1 MHISQPDL
9 DLVCQEHSL
18 YLPLIA
24 PQAHIL
30 ELGCGNAD
38 KARSILR
45 TGKVAFYLALEADP
59 VQHAKNQALT
69 DLASVRFELGGAENI
84 PAENNSFDL
93 VLMFKSLHHVPLDQM
108 DRALGEIQRVLKP
121 GGLAYISEPVFA
133 GDYNEILRLFHDE
146 EQVRIAAFAAIERSV
161 ASGLLELVE
170 EKFFKT
176 EVRFRD
182 FPQFE
187 ERVIGVTYQQHR
199 LTPECLADVR
209 SRFHSHLTPE
219 GARFFTP
226 NRLDLLRKPHA
237 AAE

>member
-1 MHISQPDL
+1 MHLSQPDIEL
-9 DLVCQEHSL
+9 LCQEHSL
-18 YLPLIA
+18 YLPLITE
-24 PQAHIL
+24 QAHIL

-38 KARSILR
+38 KARSIIR
-45 TGKVAFYLALEADP
+45 AGKAACYLALEADP
-59 VQHAKNQALT
+59 AQHARNQALT
-69 DLASVRFELGGAENI
+69 DLAKVRFVLAGAEEI
-84 PAENNSFDL
+84 PAEDNSFDL

-108 DRALGEIQRVLKP
+108 DCALHEIHRVLKP

-161 ASGLLELVE
+161 ASGLLQLVE

-187 ERVIGVTYQQHR
+187 QRVIGVTYQQHR
-199 LTPECLADVR
+199 LTAECLAEVR
-209 SRFHSHLTPE
+209 ARFIAHMGPD
-219 GARFFTP
+219 GARFHTP
-226 NRLDLLRKPHA
+226 NRLDLLRKP
-237 AAE
+237 